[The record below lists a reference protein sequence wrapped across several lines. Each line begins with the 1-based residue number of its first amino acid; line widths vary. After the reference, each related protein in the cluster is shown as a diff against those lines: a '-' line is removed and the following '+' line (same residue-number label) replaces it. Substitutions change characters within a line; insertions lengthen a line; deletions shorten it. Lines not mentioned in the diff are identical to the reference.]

1 MIIIAKLS
9 LEPSSI
15 TQGQGSNHNR
25 KYVYGTPTIW
35 LDLPLL
41 QTECMHTTGGGGR
54 DVYTLTTNPLGTH
67 KTPNQTTKTYT
78 SPVIQGQGPNRHHII
93 ENRSIGHLDSIYV
106 IGLQHGIYTPKLRH
120 RHQRIPNLEQRSY
133 LHTTNAFSE

>member
-1 MIIIAKLS
+1 MVR
-9 LEPSSI
+9 SSPAPN
-15 TQGQGSNHNR
+15 GVHAH
-25 KYVYGTPTIW
+25 
-35 LDLPLL
+35 D
-41 QTECMHTTGGGGR
+41 GGGGR

-120 RHQRIPNLEQRSY
+120 RHQRIPNLPISILPMPFQNDKEPHRVV
-133 LHTTNAFSE
+133 E